1 MAKST
6 KQQKSQETVTSKIS
20 SFFKEFKE
28 NVTEGAKTLASLSSE
43 VFEDAKEK
51 AEEWYEIGSEKFEH
65 ASGVV
70 QSYVDRFK
78 SEKAMK
84 QLIREKEEL
93 TSILGDAVFHEFK
106 KNGTVSKRFLTT
118 KKSQELISSI
128 EEIDKQILKLGK
140 ELEKSQKA

>member
-1 MAKST
+1 
-6 KQQKSQETVTSKIS
+6 
-20 SFFKEFKE
+20 
-28 NVTEGAKTLASLSSE
+28 
-43 VFEDAKEK
+43 
-51 AEEWYEIGSEKFEH
+51 
-65 ASGVV
+65 
-70 QSYVDRFK
+70 
-78 SEKAMK
+78 MK